1 MVLKLASFFEQGEK
15 QNGFHYHTYC
25 KDCLKH
31 YLVKKEAG
39 AAECA
44 HLSTQSLD
52 QQEANLMKAIAE
64 MDEDERLNGGA
75 IKIPLDSEQWV

>member
-31 YLVKKEAG
+31 YLAKKEAE

-44 HLSTQSLD
+44 QSLD
-52 QQEANLMKAIAE
+52 QQEANLIKAIAE
-64 MDEDERLNGGA
+64 MDEDERLNDGA
-75 IKIPLDSEQWV
+75 IKIPLDNEQWV